1 MYIGVNGSHIADV
14 KLDFLCF
21 VLHFYH
27 LNGTYVCF
35 FIILCNIPYMMDHLR
50 FVANEMRYMLS
61 C

>member
-14 KLDFLCF
+14 KLDFCF
-21 VLHFYH
+21 AFYH

-35 FIILCNIPYMMDHLR
+35 FIILCNIPYEMDHLR